1 MLTKSMIYAS
11 DFFSLPNTKDD
22 IISEIFC
29 NLNLGAFVA
38 LPKEYC
44 EPFSQVILDYVGP
57 TEKIKAA

>member
-11 DFFSLPNTKDD
+11 DFFSLPNTKD

-44 EPFSQVILDYVGP
+44 EPFSQVILDYVGW
-57 TEKIKAA
+57 EKIKAA

>member
-1 MLTKSMIYAS
+1 MLTKSMIYDS
-11 DFFSLPNTKDD
+11 DFFSLPNTKDA

-44 EPFSQVILDYVGP
+44 KPFSQVILDYVGP
-57 TEKIKAA
+57 KEKIWVA